1 MMNNNKYFEQNVV
14 FCFGKLNSPII
25 ELGLITSASLMNAL
39 AWPLKKKKPKRIN
52 LDKMPE
58 NSTNTSS

>member
-1 MMNNNKYFEQNVV
+1 MNNNKYFEQNVV
-14 FCFGKLNSPII
+14 LFVKIKRTYYWAWSNHFSVFDERPGM
-25 ELGLITSASLMNAL
+25 TSE
-39 AWPLKKKKPKRIN
+39 KKPKRIN